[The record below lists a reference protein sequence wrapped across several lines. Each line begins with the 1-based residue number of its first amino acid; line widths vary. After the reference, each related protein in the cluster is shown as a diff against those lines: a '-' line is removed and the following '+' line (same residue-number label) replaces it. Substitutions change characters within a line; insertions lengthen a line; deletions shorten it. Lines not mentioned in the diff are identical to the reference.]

1 MSAHRSRAA
10 GLRHAH
16 SRIVLIAVAVTS
28 LVAVALVAPG
38 RWGPTDADAATSFSF
53 GVAGDFGQ
61 TDSSTGAVL
70 NAVTSSGTTMM
81 FGIGDFS
88 YNGLNSEP
96 SWCNYVSSRVG
107 AGYPFEL
114 LAGNHESYPRDGFY
128 PNYNACLPDRLGAT
142 GSYGQEYYVDYPA
155 DAPLVRFVMISPNL
169 QYETSSAT
177 PWSYKSGSP
186 HYTWTKNA
194 IEGAKAQGLWT
205 VVGMHEYCTSM
216 VNYPCVVGTDIMNLI
231 LQEKVDLLFQAHDHA
246 YARSRQLALNPTSC
260 PSLPPTSYDPDC
272 VADAGSTSYTKGAG
286 TIVTTVGTGGK
297 NMNSENSPPVPQ
309 EQYFVPTAWQGT
321 NRNATWGFTK
331 VNVSP
336 TELSASFVRGSGGT
350 FTDTYTVTN
359 STPVTTSPPT
369 TTAPPGATTT
379 LTPVADTWVG
389 SDATSTTHGSETA
402 LYSVTGTPTKVT
414 YLKFDLTGVT
424 GTLTSAGLTVTT
436 TTGTSSGSPS
446 AQDVYSVA
454 DTSWAE
460 AAMTYATAPPLGA
473 KLVSIPGGST
483 PNKAYTATLPASA
496 LQPAVGGQLTLAIK
510 GAAADAFYVN
520 SKEAATGRPQLA
532 LTTG

>member
-1 MSAHRSRAA
+1 
-10 GLRHAH
+10 
-16 SRIVLIAVAVTS
+16 
-28 LVAVALVAPG
+28 
-38 RWGPTDADAATSFSF
+38 
-53 GVAGDFGQ
+53 
-61 TDSSTGAVL
+61 
-70 NAVTSSGTTMM
+70 
-81 FGIGDFS
+81 
-88 YNGLNSEP
+88 
-96 SWCNYVSSRVG
+96 
-107 AGYPFEL
+107 
-114 LAGNHESYPRDGFY
+114 
-128 PNYNACLPDRLGAT
+128 
-142 GSYGQEYYVDYPA
+142 
-155 DAPLVRFVMISPNL
+155 
-169 QYETSSAT
+169 
-177 PWSYKSGSP
+177 
-186 HYTWTKNA
+186 
-194 IEGAKAQGLWT
+194 
-205 VVGMHEYCTSM
+205 M

-231 LQEKVDLLFQAHDHA
+231 LQEQVDLLFQAHDHA

-473 KLVSIPGGST
+473 KLVSIPGGSA
-483 PNKAYTATLPASA
+483 PNTAYTVTLPGSA